1 MEQRIDPNTKPEFA
15 ASTNPSFVP
24 GLTGM
29 SPSAPAPAEA
39 PARAGKEEPEDSV
52 PAADTGSDPEAGEA
66 PEPSDSSD
74 SSGEAPASRPSGEA
88 SETDEADGADGAEP
102 SGAEA
107 AADAGDDDGPVF
119 EARDRRGSI
128 TAGRDGIVFRLD
140 DQEADFRW
148 DEIGAV
154 ETTPARFGRRFTVT
168 VHTAANRWFNAD
180 VEADNRARLKE
191 WTAGL
196 DAVLDAYFEE

>member
-24 GLTGM
+24 GLTGV
-29 SPSAPAPAEA
+29 SPSGAAPAGA
-39 PARAGKEEPEDSV
+39 PGKEEPEDSA
-52 PAADTGSDPEAGEA
+52 PAAADGTRADDDTAADSDSDTGTGAADGPAAKTGSDADA
-66 PEPSDSSD
+66 
-74 SSGEAPASRPSGEA
+74 R
-88 SETDEADGADGAEP
+88 DEAAEDADGDVADAVP
-102 SGAEA
+102 SASGT
-107 AADAGDDDGPVF
+107 AGDDDGPAF
-119 EARDRRGSI
+119 EASDRRGSI

-154 ETTPARFGRRFTVT
+154 EITPARFGRRFTVT

-180 VEADNRARLKE
+180 VEADSRARLKE

>member
-24 GLTGM
+24 GLTGT
-29 SPSAPAPAEA
+29 SPSAGAPAKT
-39 PARAGKEEPEDSV
+39 PAGAAGEQKPEDPEDAV
-52 PAADTGSDPEAGEA
+52 PATDTGSDTE
-66 PEPSDSSD
+66 
-74 SSGEAPASRPSGEA
+74 SGEA
-88 SETDEADGADGAEP
+88 SEPSDSAEP
-102 SGAEA
+102 SDTPKASETPDA
-107 AADAGDDDGPVF
+107 DADADAGADATDASETGTDTADGPVF
-119 EARDRRGSI
+119 EASDRRGSI

-180 VEADNRARLKE
+180 VDADSRARLKE

>member
-24 GLTGM
+24 GLTGV
-29 SPSAPAPAEA
+29 SPSGAAPAGA
-39 PARAGKEEPEDSV
+39 PGKEEPEDS
-52 PAADTGSDPEAGEA
+52 A
-66 PEPSDSSD
+66 P
-74 SSGEAPASRPSGEA
+74 
-88 SETDEADGADGAEP
+88 
-102 SGAEA
+102 A
-107 AADAGDDDGPVF
+107 AADGTRADDDTAADSDTGTGAADGPAAKTGADADARDEAAEDVDGDVADAVPSASGTAGDDDGPAF
-119 EARDRRGSI
+119 EASDRRGSI

-154 ETTPARFGRRFTVT
+154 EITPARFGRRFTVT

-180 VEADNRARLKE
+180 VEADSRARLKE

>member
-24 GLTGM
+24 GLTGTP
-29 SPSAPAPAEA
+29 PSAAAPAQA
-39 PARAGKEEPEDSV
+39 PAGAGEKEPQEPEDAA
-52 PAADTGSDPEAGEA
+52 PATDTASDATDADEVGDAPATDADEAA
-66 PEPSDSSD
+66 A
-74 SSGEAPASRPSGEA
+74 SGEH
-88 SETDEADGADGAEP
+88 
-102 SGAEA
+102 GAEA
-107 AADAGDDDGPVF
+107 ASDADADDGPVF

-128 TAGRDGIVFRLD
+128 TANRDGIVFRLD

-154 ETTPARFGRRFTVT
+154 ETTSPRFGRRFTVT

-180 VEADNRARLKE
+180 VEADNRGRLKE